1 MANIKG
7 KIRQSAK
14 LKGKVAGTNEIV
26 AQTVKISSGNISLG
40 DLSNVN
46 VAGQTDGAVMMYD
59 GTAGE
64 YKITSEVKNENLTI
78 SGGLY

>member
-7 KIRQSAK
+7 KIRQSTK

-40 DLSNVN
+40 DLSNEN

-59 GTAGE
+59 GPAGE
-64 YKITSEVKNENLTI
+64 YKITSEVKNENLHI

>member
-1 MANIKG
+1 MAVKG
-7 KIRQSAK
+7 KIRQNTR

-40 DLSNVN
+40 DISNVN
-46 VAGQTDGAVMMYD
+46 VAGQTDGAVMIYD

-64 YKITSEVKNENLTI
+64 YKITTEVKNENLTI

>member
-7 KIRQSAK
+7 KIRQSTK

-40 DLSNVN
+40 DISNVN
-46 VAGQTDGAVMMYD
+46 VAGQTDGAVMIFD

-64 YKITSEVKNENLTI
+64 YKITTQVENENLNI
-78 SGGLY
+78 IGGTY